1 MDQRHVTDQQDVLAA
16 MAREGSENR
25 TESALAASSDL
36 ATAIWPVRVK
46 SRVDYNVYK
55 VRRVIIEDTGVT
67 PTEFGA
73 ELEATNLAE
82 SFISQG
88 TLTAGA
94 HVIAFCLGEKN
105 VFYAVP

>member
-16 MAREGSENR
+16 MAREGLENR

-36 ATAIWPVRVK
+36 ATAVWPVRVK

-55 VRRVIIEDTGVT
+55 VRRVIIEDAGVT

-94 HVIAFCLGEKN
+94 YVIAFCLGEKN
-105 VFYAVP
+105 VFHTVP